1 LRYSVVDQIFEHP
14 PVRGRAEVYRETLR
28 QLESLLADD
37 DNLIASLANT
47 AALLKLNFNSFS
59 WVGFYLESQGDL
71 IVGPFQ
77 GKPACVRIRWGK
89 GVCGVA
95 AESKQTLIVPDV
107 GSFPGHIACDPL
119 SRSEIVVPIQ
129 VEGRVVGVLDVDSQ
143 HLADFNE
150 TDRTYLEKVV
160 EMVKLKFK

>member
-1 LRYSVVDQIFEHP
+1 VDQILEHP
-14 PVRGRAEVYRETLR
+14 PVRGRAEVYRETLK
-28 QLESLLADD
+28 QLESLLAED

-47 AALLKLNFNSFS
+47 AALLKFSFSSFS

-71 IVGPFQ
+71 VVGPFQ
-77 GKPACVRIRWGK
+77 GKPACVRIGWGK
-89 GVCGVA
+89 GVCGA
-95 AESKQTLIVPDV
+95 AAKSKETLIVSDV
-107 GSFPGHIACDPL
+107 GRFTGHIACDPM
-119 SRSEIVVPIQ
+119 SKSEIVVPIE
-129 VEGRVVGVLDVDSQ
+129 VGGRVVGVLDVDSQ